1 MTTFKKLTGFA
12 LAAVMVFSAA
22 AVAPAAVPTAYAK
35 TKSAVKLKKPTKF
48 KAKLKNTELQK
59 YGIYAPD
66 IKLTWKKVKRAK
78 KYEVYR
84 AKISAKGKAKYKKLA
99 TVKKTR
105 YTDESTYSGAQYKY
119 KVRAVNGKVKGK
131 FSAASKKLGY
141 LNVPVFT
148 VEMNEECTGIRLQWN
163 ESDGAKGY
171 KLYRSDNKGKSYK
184 LLKDSKSFKK
194 AKDGTYTYTDSA
206 VKLSNHYYYYIVAY
220 NSKMTSAKS
229 AVKRVIFKDYSYA
242 VQVGKTKSE
251 NVFGIGLKGLEDY
264 LTVQSDDESI
274 LKVKKLTDSEGVTK
288 VSFTGV
294 KAGYTYITIKI
305 GEKGTDIINKRY
317 KVKVSEEPVYDL
329 TIKKGESAQFYNL
342 DQLKMIQAVYKKL
355 GAKLNVSAVSSNTG
369 VVSIS
374 NPGSLDFSMKG
385 ISEGEATVKI
395 KISVSIEGEKM
406 SIMSAEITV
415 KVE

>member
-1 MTTFKKLTGFA
+1 MKTFKKLTGFA

-35 TKSAVKLKKPTKF
+35 TKSAVKLKKPTKV

-194 AKDGTYTYTDSA
+194 AKDGTYTYTYTDST

-229 AVKRVIFKDYSYA
+229 VVKRVIFKDYSYA
-242 VQVGKTKSE
+242 VQVGKTKNE

-264 LTVQSDDESI
+264 LTVKSEDESI
-274 LKVKKLTDSEGVTK
+274 LKVKKLTDSEGFTK

-294 KAGYTYITIKI
+294 KAGYTYFTIKI
-305 GEKGTDIINKRY
+305 GNGNINKRY
-317 KVKVSEEPVYDL
+317 RVKVSEEPVYDL

-374 NPGSLDFSMKG
+374 NPKSIDFAMKG
-385 ISEGEATVKI
+385 ISAGEATVKI

-406 SIMSAEITV
+406 NIMSAEITV
-415 KVE
+415 KVG